1 MLLSRFQLEAR
12 GSTVGAEVRG
22 GVTTFLTMAYIL
34 FANPAILAAAG
45 VPVAAA
51 TAATAL
57 AAGVTCLAMGFFAN
71 FPLALASGMGLNALV
86 AFQVAGQVGGWKT
99 AMGIIVLEGVI
110 VLGLVATGL
119 RETVL
124 DAIPRD
130 LKRAIAGGI
139 GLFIAFIGLV
149 QARLVVVPAGT
160 VAVLSKDPTAILP
173 PVSFGTLRAPEPLI
187 ALAGLLLCAVLVARR
202 VGGAILFGI
211 LGATALALATGVA
224 HLPSRLDPP
233 SFATLLQADVRGAL
247 RLEYLP
253 LVLSFLMVDFFD
265 TLGTASAV
273 AEQAQLCDARGRIP
287 GARRVLAVD
296 AVGAILGGLAGC
308 SSVTAYIESAA
319 GVAEGARTGLSTI
332 VVGVLFLLCVLVA
345 PLAGVVPACATAPAL
360 VIVGLHMFAELA
372 RIDFQDPLASIP
384 AFVTI
389 VTLPLTCSIAHCI
402 GYGFATYAVLA
413 LATGRVRGV
422 HPVVWGVAATFVAF
436 FALER

>member
-1 MLLSRFQLEAR
+1 MLLARFELAAR

-45 VPVAAA
+45 VPAPAA

-57 AAGVTCLAMGFFAN
+57 AAGVTCILMGLLAN

-86 AFQVAGQVGGWKT
+86 AFQVAGQVGGWRT
-99 AMGIIVLEGVI
+99 AMGIIVLEGAI
-110 VLGLVATGL
+110 VLALVATGL

-160 VAVLSKDPTAILP
+160 IAGLSKDPSAVLP
-173 PVSFGTLRAPEPLI
+173 PVSFGSLRAPEPLI

-202 VGGAILFGI
+202 VRGAILFGI

-224 HLPSRLDPP
+224 RWPTRLAAP
-233 SFATLLQADVRGAL
+233 SFSTLLEADVRGAL
-247 RLEYLP
+247 RLQYLP

-273 AEQAQLCDARGRIP
+273 AEQAHLVDARGRIP

-319 GVAEGARTGLSTI
+319 GVAEGARTGLSTV
-332 VVGVLFLLCVLVA
+332 VVGVLFLACVLVA
-345 PLAGVVPACATAPAL
+345 PLTGVVPACATAPAL
-360 VIVGLHMFAELA
+360 VIVGLHMFGELA
-372 RIDFQDPLASIP
+372 RIDFTDPLASIP
-384 AFVTI
+384 AFVTV
-389 VTLPLTCSIAHCI
+389 VTLPLTYSISHGI
-402 GYGFATYAVLA
+402 GYGFVTYAVLA
-413 LATGRVRGV
+413 LATGRARGV
-422 HPVVWGVAATFVAF
+422 HPVVWGVATTFVAF
-436 FALER
+436 FALGR